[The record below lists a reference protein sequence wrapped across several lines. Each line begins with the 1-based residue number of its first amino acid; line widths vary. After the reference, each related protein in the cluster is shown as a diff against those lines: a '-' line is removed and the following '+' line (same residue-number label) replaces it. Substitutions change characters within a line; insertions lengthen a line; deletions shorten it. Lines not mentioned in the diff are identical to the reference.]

1 MVKIEDGAR
10 IQKLVHESMNRLK
23 NCSESDESDA
33 RVHESYSQI
42 FDSFDS
48 RFIRKIRK
56 IRVQITPLAARQLG
70 LPSAEQLNQ
79 YAVGILESGSTYDL
93 AYRSAFIYDTRA
105 RMPLLRRPA
114 LVCAGPNDMLVSGL
128 KGTKEINVPGI
139 EVRETPTTVWWP
151 DPEPKAAAETM
162 AIYEEFLSRA
172 M

>member
-56 IRVQITPLAARQLG
+56 IRVQITPLKPIPQ
-70 LPSAEQLNQ
+70 
-79 YAVGILESGSTYDL
+79 
-93 AYRSAFIYDTRA
+93 TRKPIQA
-105 RMPLLRRPA
+105 GKPRKLL
-114 LVCAGPNDMLVSGL
+114 L
-128 KGTKEINVPGI
+128 
-139 EVRETPTTVWWP
+139 
-151 DPEPKAAAETM
+151 
-162 AIYEEFLSRA
+162 
-172 M
+172 

>member
-56 IRVQITPLAARQLG
+56 IRVQITPL
-70 LPSAEQLNQ
+70 PSNALQHPQNIAHQSNSL
-79 YAVGILESGSTYDL
+79 GILVFRCRIQRWHLGND
-93 AYRSAFIYDTRA
+93 RC
-105 RMPLLRRPA
+105 LLPRPQ
-114 LVCAGPNDMLVSGL
+114 S
-128 KGTKEINVPGI
+128 
-139 EVRETPTTVWWP
+139 
-151 DPEPKAAAETM
+151 
-162 AIYEEFLSRA
+162 
-172 M
+172 